1 MNGSDVVEIGVVL
14 GEKNAADGLKDDH
27 GELTMNGEP
36 IKAFFNEGTG
46 TQRVPGRIVAIPVPT
61 TYEASASLNLRGIN
75 AAETSTFPLEVPRLC
90 RWGSVVSKL
99 SKSPT
104 GRAETGNMAQNL
116 RRQ

>member
-14 GEKNAADGLKDDH
+14 GEKEVADMLEDAH

-46 TQRVPGRIVAIPVPT
+46 TQRVPGRIVAIPVPA
-61 TYEASASLNLRGIN
+61 TYEVSASTRGIN
-75 AAETSTFPLEVPRLC
+75 AAETSTFPLEVSRLC

-104 GRAETGNMAQNL
+104 GRAETGNLAQNL